1 MTILIAA
8 AGTGGHVFPGLA
20 VGEALVA
27 LGVAQDNV
35 VFIGGRRLEAEVY
48 PAAGFPFIPLEL
60 AGLKRRMAPSNL
72 ALPAVVRRAAL
83 AVARIL
89 DERSVATVLGLGGYV
104 TVPAALALRRRPV
117 PLYLA
122 EQNAQAGLANRF
134 CSLWAER
141 VFTSFPHTAGLKRQE
156 WVGNPI
162 RESLS
167 AFDRSALRPIAKQH
181 FGIPDDQPVVGVMG
195 GSLGA
200 ALLNRVAQQLAN
212 TKPAYTILNLA
223 GPAHAHEQARLAA
236 AASSPWIVRGFETR
250 IELFYAAI
258 DLVVARAGGV
268 VAEYTATATPAVLI
282 PGGFGSG
289 EHQWANA
296 RAVAKTGAAMV
307 VSEDELERVP
317 ALVHD
322 ALGQRAEMAAA
333 TATLARPRAALDIAE
348 ALLKEA
354 GP

>member
-27 LGVAQDNV
+27 LGVAQDSV
-35 VFIGGRRLEAEVY
+35 VFVGGRRLEAEVY
-48 PAAGFPFIPLEL
+48 PTAGFPFIPLQL
-60 AGLKRRMAPSNL
+60 AGLTRSFALSNL
-72 ALPAVVRRAAL
+72 ALPAVVRRAAR

-89 DERSVATVLGLGGYV
+89 DERSVASVLGLGGYV
-104 TVPAALALRRRPV
+104 TVPVALALRRRSV
-117 PLYLA
+117 PLFLA

-134 CSLWAER
+134 CSRWAKR

-162 RESLS
+162 RASLS
-167 AFDRSALRPIAKQH
+167 AFNRSVLRPTARQH
-181 FGIPDDQPVVGVMG
+181 FGIADDQTVVGVMG

-200 ALLNRVAQQLAN
+200 ALLNRVAQQLAD

-223 GPAHAHEQARLAA
+223 GLAHANEQERLAA
-236 AASSPWIVRGFETR
+236 AAASPWIVRGFETR

-258 DLVVARAGGV
+258 DVVVARAGGV
-268 VAEYTATATPAVLI
+268 VAEYTATATPAILI

-296 RAVAKTGAAMV
+296 RAVAKTGAAIV

-317 ALVHD
+317 ALVQA

-333 TATLARPRAALDIAE
+333 TATLARPQAALDIAE
-348 ALLKEA
+348 ALLQEA